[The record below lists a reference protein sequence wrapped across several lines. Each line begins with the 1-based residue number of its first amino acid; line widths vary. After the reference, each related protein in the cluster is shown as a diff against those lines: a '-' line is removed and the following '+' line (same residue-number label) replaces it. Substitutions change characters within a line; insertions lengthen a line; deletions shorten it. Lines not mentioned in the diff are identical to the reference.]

1 MLFRSPVMDSGD
13 VYNNDHL
20 KARNMIIE
28 LDHPQRGKMTLL
40 GAPFHL
46 SDSPPVYK
54 CPPLLGQDTEDV
66 LHDELGMSSEEVAAL
81 REKGVA

>member
-1 MLFRSPVMDSGD
+1 MDSGD
-13 VYNNDHL
+13 VYNNEHL
-20 KARNMIIE
+20 KARDMIVE

-54 CPPLLGQDTEDV
+54 CPPLVGQDTESV
-66 LHDELGMSSEEVAAL
+66 LQEELGMSGGEIHSL
-81 REKGVA
+81 RTGGVI